1 MLMIAKKKN
10 FLKKVM
16 HDILLHEAEPID
28 ISPAIYFIFYCILN
42 LSVPALDL

>member
-16 HDILLHEAEPID
+16 HDILLPEAEPID
-28 ISPAIYFIFYCILN
+28 ISPAFFSFFIVY
-42 LSVPALDL
+42 